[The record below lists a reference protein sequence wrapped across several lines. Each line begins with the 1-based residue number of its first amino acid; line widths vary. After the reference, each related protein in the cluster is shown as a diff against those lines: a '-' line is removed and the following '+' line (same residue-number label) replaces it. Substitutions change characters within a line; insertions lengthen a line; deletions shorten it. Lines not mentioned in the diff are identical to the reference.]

1 MPYMQYG
8 STPQP
13 IAVMAPMNTF
23 AAPKMVFGLPRL
35 YDPFNGHFTW
45 YSAKYSIDEHISL
58 IQASIYA
65 LITQLF
71 SNYILPVLAMQ
82 HTRNRPYSLF
92 LSWKHGSA
100 VWWSTHILTIHI
112 HSIFTQLL
120 AFYSWNAL
128 TDPVYSILQA
138 NLSTYSLYI
147 LAIYFYKHTLLLC
160 TVPHSKH
167 LSHTALQG
175 S

>member
-1 MPYMQYG
+1 MPCIKYG
-8 STPQP
+8 NIPQP
-13 IAVMAPMNTF
+13 IAAITPINTF

-35 YDPFNGHFTW
+35 YYSFDGHFTW
-45 YSAKYSIDEHISL
+45 YSAKYSIDGHISFIL
-58 IQASIYA
+58 AGIYA
-65 LITQLF
+65 LITRLF
-71 SNYILPVLAMQ
+71 SNYILPGLAMQ
-82 HTRNRPYSLF
+82 HTKNRPYGLF
-92 LSWKHGSA
+92 LSYKHGSV

-112 HSIFTQLL
+112 HSIFTQQL

-147 LAIYFYKHTLLLC
+147 LAIYFYEHTCLLF
-160 TVPHSKH
+160 TVLHSKH